1 MLLNWGMGRGGAG
14 LPSFALGF
22 ANLGA
27 GLVDTSAQGSPAAP
41 TFTRATIAWS
51 KLASGLWAPVASGS
65 ARYTFNG
72 STTAV
77 ATTGG
82 YFAEGARTE
91 LVTPL
96 TSKRD
101 MTDAAWSKGATI
113 TVAKTGTGI
122 DGVVNSCSRLTGGAV
137 SATNTAFQ
145 TLVAAASSRTYSV
158 WLQRVTG
165 TGVINITQDGGSTY
179 TDVTASVNA
188 STFTR
193 VELNAS
199 VLNAAFGIQVVT
211 NGDVIL
217 ADFNQFEAGTFAS
230 SPIDVGAVTRN
241 ADSLS
246 YLTTGWL
253 NAAAGTMFA
262 QWQESTISDNGYVWQ
277 LDDTTNNNRI
287 FVSNKAAAAGSITN
301 FVRVATVTQADL
313 TTATFLVN
321 TNVKDALAWATNDFS
336 AVLAGG
342 TPQTDTSGTVPTVT
356 TLRVGTNGVAANLEL
371 FGTISSI
378 AYFPSRLPNQALINM
393 TA

>member
-1 MLLNWGMGRGGAG
+1 MLLNWGMGGGG
-14 LPSFALGF
+14 IGRPSFALGF
-22 ANLGA
+22 ANLGS
-27 GLVDTSAQGSPAAP
+27 GLVDTSSQGSPVAP

-51 KLASGLWAPVASGS
+51 KLASGLWAPIASGS

-72 STTAV
+72 ATTAV

-165 TGVINITQDGGSTY
+165 TGVINITQDGGSTF
-179 TDVTASVNA
+179 TDVTASVNS

-217 ADFNQFEAGTFAS
+217 ADFNQFEAATFAS
-230 SPIDVGAVTRN
+230 SPIDVGGVTRN
-241 ADSLS
+241 ADVLTYPLTGWYNTATGTVLVNYVNANVATISS
-246 YLTTGWL
+246 VPWEIYTDNNNYLTAYRA
-253 NAAAGTMFA
+253 NAASMMDVFNASVQQVGINIAAT
-262 QWQESTISDNGYVWQ
+262 Q
-277 LDDTTNNNRI
+277 TTGGAE
-287 FVSNKAAAAGSITN
+287 KLAAAWAAN
-301 FVRVATVTQADL
+301 DFA
-313 TTATFLVN
+313 LVN
-321 TNVKDALAWATNDFS
+321 DGG
-336 AVLAGG
+336 AVS
-342 TPQTDTSGTVPTVT
+342 TDTSGTIPTVT
-356 TLRVGTNGVAANLEL
+356 TLSVGLFGSGGGSAWM

-378 AYFPSRLPNQALINM
+378 AYFPSRLPNQALINL
-393 TA
+393 TT